1 MDEVDILVAAMVFV
15 ALFAIIIQ
23 PALGF
28 VLGIIALIVGLCLD
42 ISAEPIE
49 YGDSSQSETQTN
61 N

>member
-15 ALFAIIIQ
+15 ALVAIIAE

-28 VLGIIALIVGLCLD
+28 VLGAIALILGLCLD

-49 YGDSSQSETQTN
+49 SGDSSQSETQTN